1 MAVCLDVYTIVQNFS
16 FLFSLSHAVGATAD
30 EFYKRYPSDIALM
43 QSLGVRHFRLSIA
56 WPRILPKGSG
66 SVNHAGVN
74 YYVGLVNALQS
85 AGIEPYVTLWAPA
98 WKPCTAL
105 ASQSCAR

>member
-1 MAVCLDVYTIVQNFS
+1 MR
-16 FLFSLSHAVGATAD
+16 LFRPSAALFTHAFEVLLICFWTRAAGATAD

-56 WPRILPKGSG
+56 WPRILPKGTG
-66 SVNHAGVN
+66 SVNQAGVN

-85 AGIEPYVTLWAPA
+85 AGIQPYVTLCAPA
-98 WKPCTAL
+98 T
-105 ASQSCAR
+105 